1 MVLQFFASITGGPLS
16 ALIWAMYADTADYG
30 EWKNKRRATG
40 LVFSAAIFGQKI
52 GWALGAWF
60 IGLLL
65 QKFGFDPDK
74 DIQQVEGVRSLIRA
88 LMSFVPMVAAAVS
101 IILTLFYKL
110 SDNKM
115 KEIEADLDTWRKK
128 EEIADA

>member
-1 MVLQFFASITGGPLS
+1 
-16 ALIWAMYADTADYG
+16 
-30 EWKNKRRATG
+30 
-40 LVFSAAIFGQKI
+40 
-52 GWALGAWF
+52 
-60 IGLLL
+60 
-65 QKFGFDPDK
+65 
-74 DIQQVEGVRSLIRA
+74 VEGVRSLIRA